1 MKKNGITEY
10 FAKVETVQ
18 EYTGYLYSVGDAITI
33 LILGSMCGLRDIKH
47 IHQWAVD
54 DRVRK
59 FLKEEFGIE
68 HIPCYY
74 WLTVLL
80 KMVKPESLSHFFTEW
95 VRALLPDDKKIRT
108 LAVDGKTIRATEK
121 RKGYD
126 SPLHI
131 VSAYFAELGITFAQ
145 RAVED
150 KSNEIPAVQTLLN
163 SLEIKGC
170 MVVADALNCQRQT
183 AKVVVGKKADYLL
196 AVKKNQGRLY
206 EDIQNRIEDGEA
218 LEKAEITEKN
228 GGRIETRT
236 AYTSCDT
243 SCIRDR
249 DGWAKLA
256 CFGAIHRRF
265 QSRGANDEWVPSND
279 EWQYYIS
286 SRPLSATE
294 LLHHARME
302 WRIESMHWLL
312 DVHFGE
318 DFCRAAD
325 KNEQKNL
332 NVLRKLALNLVRFY
346 QMNFEPRQ
354 ALSRIMFN
362 CLLDPAFLLN
372 LIPQQGVEEKN
383 SET

>member
-1 MKKNGITEY
+1 MYVK
-10 FAKVETVQ
+10 AK
-18 EYTGYLYSVGDAITI
+18 S
-33 LILGSMCGLRDIKH
+33 
-47 IHQWAVD
+47 
-54 DRVRK
+54 
-59 FLKEEFGIE
+59 E
-68 HIPCYY
+68 HKY
-74 WLTVLL
+74 LL
-80 KMVKPESLSHFFTEW
+80 KLVLSGIH
-95 VRALLPDDKKIRT
+95 LKIIGVYAIKCLVIKLCEDF
-108 LAVDGKTIRATEK
+108 LAFHTSFIR
-121 RKGYD
+121 
-126 SPLHI
+126 
-131 VSAYFAELGITFAQ
+131 VLG
-145 RAVED
+145 
-150 KSNEIPAVQTLLN
+150 
-163 SLEIKGC
+163 
-170 MVVADALNCQRQT
+170 
-183 AKVVVGKKADYLL
+183 
-196 AVKKNQGRLY
+196 
-206 EDIQNRIEDGEA
+206 
-218 LEKAEITEKN
+218 
-228 GGRIETRT
+228 
-236 AYTSCDT
+236 YTSCDT

-265 QSRGANDEWVPSND
+265 QTRGANDEWVPSND

-362 CLLDPAFLLN
+362 CYWILLFC
-372 LIPQQGVEEKN
+372 
-383 SET
+383 